1 MEFSAALARRRMVRG
16 YADRPVDRV
25 LLERVVAAIAHAPS
39 AGHCEPHRIVVVT
52 DAGLRA
58 RLAEIGEPGYPSPWI
73 SQAPA
78 HIVLGVREES
88 YHERYRR
95 PDKLQPDGTEIP
107 WPVPFWWF
115 DAGALLTLLHLAAI
129 DVGLVAGFWSPADP
143 AELRAVAEA
152 VGLPDDVAVA
162 GVVTLGH
169 PPTDPEPSG
178 RRPRAPL
185 ADHVVWR

>member
-1 MEFSAALARRRMVRG
+1 MEFSQVLTRRRMVRG
-16 YADRPVDRV
+16 YAARPIASH
-25 LLERVVAAIAHAPS
+25 LLERVVRVVAHAPS

-52 DAGLRA
+52 DASVRA
-58 RLAEIGEPGYPSPWI
+58 RLAEIGEPGYPMPWI
-73 SQAPA
+73 SQAPVQ
-78 HIVLGVREES
+78 IVLGVREES

-95 PDKLQPDGTEIP
+95 PDKLQPDGTEIE

-129 DVGLVAGFWSPADP
+129 DAGLVAGFWSPAGP
-143 AELRAVAEA
+143 ADLRAVAVA

-169 PPTDPEPSG
+169 ASDEPEPSG

-185 ADHVVWR
+185 ADHVSWR